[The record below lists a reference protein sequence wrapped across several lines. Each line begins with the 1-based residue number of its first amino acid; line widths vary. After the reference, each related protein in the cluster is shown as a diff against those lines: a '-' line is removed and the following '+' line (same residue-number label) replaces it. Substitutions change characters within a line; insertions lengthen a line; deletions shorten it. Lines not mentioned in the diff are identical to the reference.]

1 MNMTNSVLAH
11 KVSQRRV
18 ARSPLPDSEFVG
30 QTFVRQ
36 IEKGLRPLVKS
47 NISATILD
55 SRVVKVSK
63 ALQGVSVPAMLGLV
77 EIENA
82 KSQALLNIDTDL
94 AYHLIDLMLGGDP
107 SVTSKPIPR
116 TLTAIDMA
124 LCSFSQKAILAA
136 FVEALEASFGRRF
149 GRKVSLIDQRQD
161 ITQIRF
167 APENVDV
174 LVYNVALGIGDAAR
188 SGNLSLF
195 LPLALLDSIHAVMRN
210 ELAPVETETT
220 SDMWKTHMRR
230 AASSAPVVVSAVLHR
245 QKLTI
250 ADLEALK
257 PGDILELP
265 PTAID
270 DVQLLISAVAREVR
284 LNRLGQVGRLPGLKG
299 DQDGRIG

>member
-1 MNMTNSVLAH
+1 
-11 KVSQRRV
+11 V

-30 QTFVRQ
+30 QTFVRH

-47 NISATILD
+47 NISALILD
-55 SRVVKVSK
+55 SRVVKVSE

-77 EIENA
+77 EVENA

-94 AYHLIDLMLGGDP
+94 VYHLIDLMLGGDP
-107 SVTSKPIPR
+107 SATSKPITR

-149 GRKVSLIDQRQD
+149 GRKMNLIDQRQD

-174 LVYNVALGIGDAAR
+174 LVYNVALDIGDAAR
-188 SGNLSLF
+188 SGKLSLF
-195 LPLALLDSIHAVMRN
+195 LPLALLDAIHAAMRN
-210 ELAPVETETT
+210 ERAPVEIETT

-230 AASSAPVVVSAVLHR
+230 AASTAPVVVNAVLHR
-245 QKLTI
+245 QRLTI

-257 PGDILELP
+257 PGDVLELP
-265 PTAID
+265 QTAID
-270 DVQLLISAVAREVR
+270 EVQLLIQQSRDKFVHIASGK
-284 LNRLGQVGRLPGLKG
+284 LGAYQGSKVIRMAGSVDTRVQEHIRRSL
-299 DQDGRIG
+299 